1 MFLYTVVVLSLV
13 ATSKAGSAIWPE
25 PVTSS
30 GHDGVVWVP
39 NDLRA
44 SFHCGDD
51 LMAWDVTASGFST
64 DQSFYGRSQLRLTEL
79 LGGWQ
84 ASLGFTSD
92 SRDERCDDALS
103 EDEALRAAVKR
114 TLTEVSK
121 SAFVP
126 WKFHSRASNFEPEL
140 LDDAPFLQAL
150 QISQRH
156 CPNVGFQPAPFFD
169 GDESYELKIEDG
181 VARVKSNSTIG
192 TLNALR
198 KSAGLPAFLSCLS
211 RVQSTG

>member
-1 MFLYTVVVLSLV
+1 MLLSTVVALSLV
-13 ATSKAGSAIWPE
+13 AASQAGSTIWPE
-25 PVTSS
+25 PVTFS
-30 GHDGVVWVP
+30 GNSEVVWLP

-44 SFHCGDD
+44 HFRCGDD

-84 ASLGFTSD
+84 ESLGFTSD
-92 SRDERCDDALS
+92 SRDEPCDDAPS

-114 TLTEVSK
+114 TLKEVSK

-126 WKFHSRASNFEPEL
+126 WKFHSRASNFEPEAL
-140 LDDAPFLQAL
+140 EDAPFLQAL
-150 QISQRH
+150 QISQRE
-156 CPNVGFQPAPFFD
+156 CPDGGLRPAQFFN
-169 GDESYELKIEDG
+169 GDESYDLNIQDG
-181 VARVKSNSTIG
+181 VARIKSNSTIG

-198 KSAGLPAFLSCLS
+198 KSAGPPVFLSCVS
-211 RVQSTG
+211 HVQSTG